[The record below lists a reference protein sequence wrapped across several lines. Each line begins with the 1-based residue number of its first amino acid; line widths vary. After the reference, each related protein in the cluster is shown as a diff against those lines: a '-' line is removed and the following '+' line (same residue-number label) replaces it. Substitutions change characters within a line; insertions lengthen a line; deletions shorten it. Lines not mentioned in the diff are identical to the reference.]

1 MYYTIHTWAN
11 MGNIDKLTNKAP
23 LAISTRFESY
33 QEAKDKMDELHKESN
48 DNTLHIVVN
57 Y

>member
-1 MYYTIHTWAN
+1 MTYTIHTWDG
-11 MGNIDKLTNKAP
+11 MDNIDKLTNQAP

-33 QEAKDKMDELHKESN
+33 QDAQDKMDELFQETGDK
-48 DNTLHIVVN
+48 TLYIVTK